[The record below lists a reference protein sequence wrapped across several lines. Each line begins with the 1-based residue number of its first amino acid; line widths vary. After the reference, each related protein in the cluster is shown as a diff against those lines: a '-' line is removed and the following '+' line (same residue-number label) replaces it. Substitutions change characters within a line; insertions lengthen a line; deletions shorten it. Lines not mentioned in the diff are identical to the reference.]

1 MRVIKARRTQ
11 ATLVRGEQPAERGVH
26 AQVATPRLG
35 KARDAAVAVAPG
47 PSCLHPWSLPAHRP
61 PSSAPARDA
70 HALRPPLK
78 GPVHSRRVLRLPRP
92 SLRSR
97 LPLGWGW
104 AFAWLSPV
112 STSGAKRLQSCGG
125 SLLHASGAQTPG
137 RFRAR
142 KARGWEFLEG
152 CTLKGPQGVE
162 TRVSPGRPGF

>member
-1 MRVIKARRTQ
+1 MRVIKARRAP
-11 ATLVRGEQPAERGVH
+11 ATLVRGEQPAECGVH

-35 KARDAAVAVAPG
+35 KARAAAVAVAPG
-47 PSCLHPWSLPAHRP
+47 PSCLHLRPLPAHRP
-61 PSSAPARDA
+61 PGSAPARDA

-92 SLRSR
+92 SLGSR

-112 STSGAKRLQSCGG
+112 SSSGAKRLQSCGG
-125 SLLHASGAQTPG
+125 SLLYASGAQTPE

-142 KARGWEFLEG
+142 KARGREFLEG
-152 CTLKGPQGVE
+152 STSRGPQGVE
-162 TRVSPGRPGF
+162 TRVWPGRLGF